1 MKRSAFLIILCG
13 LLACSAFSCGSKD
26 DASEAETSAASTAEK
41 SGDSESSAEDES
53 EAETS
58 AEDESEAETSADD
71 EGEAETSAET
81 ETEAEK
87 TQSGTA
93 CNEEDAVNA
102 ISEYLTNVADKGDAK
117 AAGKCMYP
125 YAAIDAI
132 GSDKEITDQLFDGAE
147 LTQGVKVQ
155 PIEVNSSRDLSQ
167 DELDDAEAF
176 LEKYSSVLC
185 GTDVDVTLAGG
196 YEIDFSTVLDDGV
209 DDVDFGDTYCVVLTE
224 EEGYKVL
231 VTDAAAFEG
240 LAD

>member
-53 EAETS
+53 EAE
-58 AEDESEAETSADD
+58 
-71 EGEAETSAET
+71 
-81 ETEAEK
+81 K
-87 TQSGTA
+87 PQSGTA

-132 GSDKEITDQLFDGAE
+132 GSDKEIVDQLFDGAE